1 MKNVSL
7 ALNGLML
14 IAIAVLFWLHFSSK
28 SSSPTK
34 QINFG
39 EKNMKIAFVDVG
51 KLDSNYKFITEKRS
65 VMEKKVAG
73 MRNSLGDKE
82 QYFAVMQQ
90 KLQDEA
96 AVLEN
101 DSKISM
107 TDKFNKQKDL
117 QARYEKLQQ
126 DYSTFVRQKE
136 EMERGLDDELTKF
149 NKEMMDNLFENINKY
164 NAEQKYDYILAK
176 QQLGGIL
183 AANDSLDITDDILK
197 MLNDQYDAQEKK

>member
-1 MKNVSL
+1 MKNLSL
-7 ALNGLML
+7 ALNGVML
-14 IAIAVLFWLHFSSK
+14 VAIAVLFWLHFSGKGATQS
-28 SSSPTK
+28 K

-51 KLDSNYKFITEKRS
+51 KLDSNYKFITEKRA
-65 VMEKKVAG
+65 VMEKKVEG
-73 MRNSLGDKE
+73 MRSSLGDKE

-96 AVLEN
+96 AALEN

-136 EMERGLDDELTKF
+136 EMEKSLDEELSKF
-149 NKEMMDNLFENINKY
+149 NKEMMDNLFDNINKY

-197 MLNDQYDAQEKK
+197 MLNEQYESSGKK